1 MKDISFTLAFLAGMA
16 SFLSPCVMPLIPSYV
31 SYITGIS
38 FTDLKE
44 GENRS
49 RIRKITFINSLSF
62 IIGFSTVFISLGA
75 GSSFLGG
82 LLVRYQDVLRIG
94 GGILII
100 IFGLFIA
107 GIINIR
113 FLMREK
119 IIEIKEK
126 PAGVVGS
133 FLIGMA
139 FAAGWTPCIGPI
151 LGSILLYASAKG
163 SAGYGIQL
171 LAIYSL
177 GLGIPFL
184 ISSMAINMFLSYSK
198 KIQRYM
204 RIIMLLSGIILIAF
218 GILLITNSTGIL
230 IRYIPDIGIKI

>member
-1 MKDISFTLAFLAGMA
+1 MKDVSFTLAFLAGMA

-38 FTDLKE
+38 FADLKG
-44 GENRS
+44 GEDRS
-49 RIRKITFINSLSF
+49 RIRKVTFINSLSF

-75 GSSFLGG
+75 GSSFLGS
-82 LLVRYQDVLRIG
+82 LLVKYQDVLRVG

-113 FLMREK
+113 FLMRER
-119 IIEIKEK
+119 IVEVKEK
-126 PAGVVGS
+126 PAGVIGS

-151 LGSILLYASAKG
+151 LGSILLYVSAKG
-163 SAGYGIQL
+163 SASYGIQL

-184 ISSMAINMFLSYSK
+184 ISSMAINMFLLYSK

-218 GILLITNSTGIL
+218 GMLLITNSIGIL
-230 IRYIPDIGIKI
+230 TRYIPDIGIKI

>member
-1 MKDISFTLAFLAGMA
+1 MKDVSFTLAFLAGMA
-16 SFLSPCVMPLIPSYV
+16 SFLSPCVMPLIPSYI

-38 FTDLKE
+38 FTNLRE
-44 GENRS
+44 GLDRS
-49 RIRKITFINSLSF
+49 TIRRVTFINSLSF
-62 IIGFSTVFISLGA
+62 ILGFSTVFILLGA
-75 GSSFLGG
+75 GSSFMGS
-82 LLVRYQDVLRIG
+82 LLTRFQDIIRIV

-119 IIEIKEK
+119 TIEVKKK
-126 PAGVVGS
+126 PAGVIGS

-163 SAGYGIQL
+163 SAPYGMQL

-177 GLGIPFL
+177 GMGLPFL
-184 ISSMAINMFLSYSK
+184 ISSMAINTFLSYSR

-204 RIIMLLSGIILIAF
+204 RIITILSGLILIAF
-218 GILLITNSTGIL
+218 GILLITGSTGTL
-230 IRYIPDIGIKI
+230 TRYMPDLGIKL